1 MDGFGFSA
9 VSAVDGYL
17 LVMAGSHIFERVG
30 AQFWTLLC
38 FLSEDNWVESGV
50 RVSCV

>member
-1 MDGFGFSA
+1 MDGIGFSA
-9 VSAVDGYL
+9 VSAVGGSL

-30 AQFWTLLC
+30 AQFWNLLW

-50 RVSCV
+50 RGSCV